1 MPIIKS
7 TYLFFFYCV
16 CSMAFILPA
25 HAAPITEWQPEQLSI
40 RQPSGSAVN
49 KTVTVMFS
57 QGADSLNTR
66 LTGGLDTWLSVRPAI
81 LNDVQAGQ
89 SLELT
94 LLGVVPADEPRAIHR
109 GVLQIRSG
117 AIQNDLAKPLP
128 IAITITED
136 LGDKVPPD
144 PGEKGKQTLMG
155 IDSDDDGLRDDI
167 QRYIYLTYPD
177 QPNVRSA
184 LRQYALSLQKTV
196 DPNRIAGTG
205 RVIADEKGLAMECVN
220 YFMRDQLYDVTQ
232 RLKAE
237 VINTYERTKKYL
249 AYDKELSGGV
259 FSLSNLPFDE
269 SYKLCNFAI
278 QSTR

>member
-7 TYLFFFYCV
+7 TYLFSLYCIF
-16 CSMAFILPA
+16 SIALILPA
-25 HAAPITEWQPEQLSI
+25 HAAPIIEWQPEQLSI
-40 RQPSGSAVN
+40 SQSSGSAVN
-49 KTVTVMFS
+49 KTVAVMFS
-57 QGADSLNTR
+57 QEADTLNTR
-66 LTGGLDTWLSVRPAI
+66 LTGGLDAWLSVRPAI

-94 LLGVVPADEPRAIHR
+94 LLGIVPADEARAIHR

-117 AIQNDLAKPLP
+117 AAQNNLAKPLP
-128 IAITITED
+128 IAITIVED
-136 LGDKVPPD
+136 LGDELPPD
-144 PGEKGKQTLMG
+144 PGEEGKHALMG

-167 QRYIYLTYPD
+167 QRYIYQTYPG

-196 DPNRIAGTG
+196 DPNRVAGTG
-205 RVIADEKGLAMECVN
+205 RVLADEKGLAMECVN
-220 YFMRDQLYDVTQ
+220 YFMRDEIYDVTQ

-269 SYKLCNFAI
+269 SYKLCDFEV
-278 QSTR
+278 QSTQ